1 MQVAR
6 VRAAEGCRGNGVSS
20 RPGTT
25 LLYTVWNDCAAG
37 TRVGFAVYA
46 SGGHNFPPPTSTQPD
61 AAAVIW
67 AFFNRQAVATPS

>member
-1 MQVAR
+1 
-6 VRAAEGCRGNGVSS
+6 
-20 RPGTT
+20 
-25 LLYTVWNDCAAG
+25 VWNDCAAG

-67 AFFNRQAVATPS
+67 AFFNRQAVATSS